1 MSLYEKNTP
10 KKALENPIINLIFAG
25 VLIYSSLSEALPT
38 LLEDIKAFNL
48 RSHHGASFF
57 GFWHLVKAG
66 IDLYDG
72 KEQLGKFLH
81 PKKEKDK

>member
-38 LLEDIKAFNL
+38 LLEDLKAFNL
-48 RSHHGASFF
+48 RSHHGQAFSVF
-57 GFWHLVKAG
+57 GIWLK
-66 IDLYDG
+66 
-72 KEQLGKFLH
+72 LG
-81 PKKEKDK
+81 